1 MKLNELKNILD
12 IRRKE
17 LKNRDFSYNFYTN
30 VCCCWNKLVNYLEDN
45 NLDYNENS
53 KESFLKYVK
62 ENIRQKNYN
71 YYVHGITIIDSI
83 DKLNI
88 KNKTIRIIRY
98 EKDIN
103 IYLKHQQILDEYENS
118 RKEYNREK
126 TVIIKKNII
135 INLIQYGE
143 KNNINDCT
151 KLEIN
156 DVLKLRNYCL
166 SFKLY
171 SNKTRYLWSLRDFLS
186 FLYEEHYLCNNYS
199 LLIDKMQSPNKK
211 LPETWNKEEIEKIV
225 NSLSESNAID
235 IRNKAMALLTIRLGI
250 RFIDVKNL
258 KFENID
264 WEKNVIKFVQRKT
277 NSYIKLPLPEEV
289 GKAIINYIKNSRPNT
304 KEKFIFVSHDQYV
317 RQLSDGF
324 NISDY
329 LIETYKKAGVDY
341 LSKTN
346 KGIHTFRHALA
357 TNMLKS
363 GIPLDIIS
371 STLGHSNNNSSKVYI
386 SIDDDLLKSCCLSLA
401 EVNDE

>member
-171 SNKTRYLWSLRDFLS
+171 SNKKRYLWSLRDFLS

>member
-151 KLEIN
+151 KL
-156 DVLKLRNYCL
+156 
-166 SFKLY
+166 
-171 SNKTRYLWSLRDFLS
+171 
-186 FLYEEHYLCNNYS
+186 
-199 LLIDKMQSPNKK
+199 
-211 LPETWNKEEIEKIV
+211 
-225 NSLSESNAID
+225 
-235 IRNKAMALLTIRLGI
+235 
-250 RFIDVKNL
+250 
-258 KFENID
+258 
-264 WEKNVIKFVQRKT
+264 
-277 NSYIKLPLPEEV
+277 
-289 GKAIINYIKNSRPNT
+289 
-304 KEKFIFVSHDQYV
+304 
-317 RQLSDGF
+317 
-324 NISDY
+324 
-329 LIETYKKAGVDY
+329 
-341 LSKTN
+341 
-346 KGIHTFRHALA
+346 
-357 TNMLKS
+357 
-363 GIPLDIIS
+363 
-371 STLGHSNNNSSKVYI
+371 
-386 SIDDDLLKSCCLSLA
+386 
-401 EVNDE
+401 

>member
-103 IYLKHQQILDEYENS
+103 IYLKHQQIFDEYENS

-171 SNKTRYLWSLRDFLS
+171 SNKKRYLWSLRDFLS

-371 STLGHSNNNSSKVYI
+371 STLGHSNKCI
-386 SIDDDLLKSCCLSLA
+386 
-401 EVNDE
+401 